1 MNYENR
7 GYLAHKDEQKNK
19 VIEVIEAAIKH
30 DIYVIVDFH
39 YTGDKLY
46 TEYAIEFFKEISS
59 LYRNRW
65 NMIYEIYNEPMD
77 NNWQTLK
84 KYYHEEIIPVIRGND
99 QNAVIICGT
108 PNYDQHILDAFHSPI
123 KKYKNIMYSLHF
135 YASEGDVEKVRKN
148 VQIALY
154 NNFPLFV
161 TEYGLTKGNGDGP
174 INKEET
180 KLWWEMLDKYGV
192 SYINWA
198 ISNKPESSAA
208 LKPGSTKWDVGKIT
222 SLTESGWIVRNMLI
236 YKHPKAPYGC
246 PNWEETIKDFISKI
260 FPLNDVINK

>member
-1 MNYENR
+1 MDAWGKWAQLRGMSLFHSDMKEGEGFYNDETVHQLKCFWHVNVVRACLGVMNYENR

-30 DIYVIVDFH
+30 DIYVI
-39 YTGDKLY
+39 
-46 TEYAIEFFKEISS
+46 
-59 LYRNRW
+59 
-65 NMIYEIYNEPMD
+65 
-77 NNWQTLK
+77 
-84 KYYHEEIIPVIRGND
+84 VIRGND